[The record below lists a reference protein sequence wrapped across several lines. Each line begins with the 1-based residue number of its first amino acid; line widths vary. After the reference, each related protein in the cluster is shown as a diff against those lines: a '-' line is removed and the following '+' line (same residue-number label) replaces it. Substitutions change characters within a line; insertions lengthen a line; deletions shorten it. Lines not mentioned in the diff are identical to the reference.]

1 MDRQFKR
8 AKTGAVSL
16 TSLLDLLF
24 VMIFVS
30 LLQQKEVS
38 PLPVAK
44 TETKVITKIVEVEK
58 IVIKEVKV
66 DPPKPVEKIINS
78 VAAEFHFYSVQGQKF
93 EGKYLME
100 GIYNKETGNINLG
113 SVKWIDKPDGDIGMV
128 PLSGKI
134 SNDQSSFSG
143 RVEFT
148 GCQKFSL
155 KRVSV
160 EKGESPI
167 AGNWKGTYTCAQGQT
182 GLTLTI
188 R

>member
-1 MDRQFKR
+1 
-8 AKTGAVSL
+8 
-16 TSLLDLLF
+16 
-24 VMIFVS
+24 MIFVS
-30 LLQQKEVS
+30 LLQQKEVT
-38 PLPVAK
+38 PPPVAK
-44 TETKVITKIVEVEK
+44 SETKVVTKIVEVEK
-58 IVIKEVKV
+58 VVIKEVKV
-66 DPPKPVEKIINS
+66 PTPKPVEKIIHS
-78 VAAEFHFYSVQGQKF
+78 VAAEFHFYSVQGQQF

-100 GIYNKETGNINLG
+100 GIYNKNTGNINLG
-113 SVKWIDKPDGDIGMV
+113 SVKWINKPAGDIGMV

-134 SNDQSSFSG
+134 SDDQSSFTG
-143 RVEFT
+143 RVEFA

-160 EKGESPI
+160 ETGESKI